1 VVAGH
6 ALRPHR
12 AELLLHPGPELL
24 QTHDPTVPS
33 AAGRPARTAY
43 PRGMPLSTGSATWD
57 TVLQL
62 GIAAA
67 MVANLVLIVRG
78 YRNRG

>member
-1 VVAGH
+1 M
-6 ALRPHR
+6 P
-12 AELLLHPGPELL
+12 
-24 QTHDPTVPS
+24 
-33 AAGRPARTAY
+33 AAGRRGPPY

-57 TVLQL
+57 TVLQV

-67 MVANLVLIVRG
+67 MAVNLVLIIRN